1 MSSCGRRLITA
12 NGDQSSAD
20 APQRAVDHI
29 LFADLS
35 VGPLFK
41 IIFPIGLL
49 SDRALDV
56 TEKIKKTTSE
66 H

>member
-1 MSSCGRRLITA
+1 MSSCGCRLITA

-41 IIFPIGLL
+41 IIFHIGLL
-49 SDRALDV
+49 SDGAPDV
-56 TEKIKKTTSE
+56 TEKIKKNDE
-66 H
+66 